1 MKIPIK
7 CAKTQPTNTMKKTAL
22 KENMVEI
29 LNILNIQI
37 TEIKITTNTDIT
49 KMILSAK
56 TNLKVIENIKKT
68 I

>member
-7 CAKTQPTNTMKKTAL
+7 CAKTQPTNTMKKTVP
-22 KENMVEI
+22 KENMVE
-29 LNILNIQI
+29 ILNIQI

-49 KMILSAK
+49 RMILSAEM
-56 TNLKVIENIKKT
+56 NLKVIENIKKT

>member
-7 CAKTQPTNTMKKTAL
+7 CAKTQPTNTTKKTAL
-22 KENMVEI
+22 KENMVE
-29 LNILNIQI
+29 ILNIQI

-49 KMILSAK
+49 KMILLAEM
-56 TNLKVIENIKKT
+56 NLKVIENIKKT